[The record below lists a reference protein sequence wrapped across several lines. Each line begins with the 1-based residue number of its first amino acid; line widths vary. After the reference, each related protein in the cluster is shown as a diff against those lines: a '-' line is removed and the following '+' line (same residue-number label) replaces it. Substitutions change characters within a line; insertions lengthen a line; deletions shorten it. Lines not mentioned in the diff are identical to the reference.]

1 MKRQISSPLVGE
13 VGGGP
18 AASAAERL
26 FDQPP
31 PNPPHKG
38 EGFRRLKLAPDA
50 IEQARLHRPVAIVTD
65 IFMPRLDGIDLT
77 RHLRADPQLANIPV
91 VAQTAYINAIDTHR
105 ELFAAVLE
113 KPCQPSELLAALA
126 ELGIHP
132 ESG

>member
-1 MKRQISSPLVGE
+1 M
-13 VGGGP
+13 
-18 AASAAERL
+18 AASVLIVDDNEDSREILAL
-26 FDQPP
+26 ILGM
-31 PNPPHKG
+31 H
-38 EGFRRLKLAPDA
+38 GFKAV
-50 IEQARLHRPVAIVTD
+50 QARDGLEAVELARSHKPSVIVTD

-77 RHLRADPQLANIPV
+77 RHLRADPELANIPV

-132 ESG
+132 EPR